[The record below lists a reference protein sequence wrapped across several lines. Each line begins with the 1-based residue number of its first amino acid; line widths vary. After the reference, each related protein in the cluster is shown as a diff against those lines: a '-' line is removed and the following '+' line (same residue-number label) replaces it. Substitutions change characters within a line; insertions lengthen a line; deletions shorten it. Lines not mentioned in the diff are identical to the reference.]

1 MAREVDVAD
10 IIAAQTFGPFQLRIV
25 LLCGMVQFLD
35 GFDTQAL
42 AYAGP
47 ALRAAWN
54 LTPAQLG
61 PVFAL
66 GALGTGLGSIV
77 LGFLADI
84 FGRKR
89 VMIAAVA
96 IFGILTLGTAFLTSV
111 DQLRIWRLLTGFG
124 LGAALPLT
132 FVIANEFAPARIR
145 ARMVASMA
153 CGFAVGALSGGLL
166 EAALLP
172 YLGWQAIFY
181 VGGVVPLILA
191 AVLIFLLP
199 ESVRFLA
206 AKGGRDA
213 EIARILRKLDP
224 TLDFPAGTQFTVP
237 AEKTYPGL
245 RPLQLFAQGRVLTTI
260 LLWFTFLMTL
270 GMLNTLNN
278 WLPVAINMAGL
289 PQQRSILLTTLFQLG
304 GIAGVL
310 SLGVLA
316 DRVGYHRVL
325 VIAYGLLFVAIAAI
339 GSVGA
344 AAMAIALAVAA
355 TGFFLVGANN
365 TLNAFATTLYP
376 TAIRST
382 GVSWAS
388 SFGRLGGS
396 LGPYF
401 GGLLL
406 GAVPLQ
412 TTFLI
417 FAVPAL
423 LGSLLV
429 FAMLKAK
436 QTPPPSIAAQ
446 IRA

>member
-1 MAREVDVAD
+1 MARQVDVAE
-10 IIAAQTFGPFQLRIV
+10 IVANQKFGPFQFRIV
-25 LLCGMVQFLD
+25 LLCGMVQFID

-42 AYAGP
+42 AYAAP
-47 ALRAAWN
+47 ALREAWN
-54 LTPAQLG
+54 LSPRDLG

-66 GALGTGLGSIV
+66 GALGTGLGSLV

-84 FGRKR
+84 FGRKK

-96 IFGILTLGTAFLTSV
+96 IFGILTLGTAFLTGI

-132 FVIANEFAPARIR
+132 FVIANEFAPSRIR
-145 ARMVASMA
+145 GRMLASMA
-153 CGFAVGALSGGLL
+153 CGFAVGALTGGLL

-191 AVLIFLLP
+191 VALIVFLP

-206 AKGGRDA
+206 AKGGRDR
-213 EIARILRKLDP
+213 EVARILRKADP
-224 TLDFPAGTQFTVP
+224 ALVFPDDTQFVVP
-237 AEKTYPGL
+237 AEKKRGGF
-245 RPLQLFAQGRVLTTI
+245 RPVQLFGEGRALTTI

-289 PQQRSILLTTLFQLG
+289 PIQRAVVMTTLFQLG

-316 DRVGYHRVL
+316 DRFGYYRVL
-325 VIAYGLLFVAIAAI
+325 VIAYVALAVAIAAI
-339 GSVGA
+339 GSVGSV
-344 AAMAIALAVAA
+344 AIAIAASVAL
-355 TGFFLVGANN
+355 TGLFLVGANN

-376 TAIRST
+376 TSIRST

-388 SFGRLGGS
+388 SFGRLGGAM
-396 LGPYF
+396 GPYF

-406 GAVPLQ
+406 GAIPLQ
-412 TTFLI
+412 PTFFI

-423 LGSLLV
+423 LAALLV
-429 FAMLKAK
+429 LGMLKVRNA
-436 QTPPPSIAAQ
+436 PPPVAAEA
-446 IRA
+446 RA

>member
-1 MAREVDVAD
+1 MARQVDVAE
-10 IIAAQTFGPFQLRIV
+10 IIATQKFGPFQLRIV
-25 LLCGMVQFLD
+25 ILCGMVQFLD

-42 AYAGP
+42 AYAAP

-54 LTPAQLG
+54 LTPRDLG

-84 FGRKR
+84 FGRKKG
-89 VMIAAVA
+89 MIAAVA
-96 IFGILTLGTAFLTSV
+96 IFGILTLGTPYLTSIE
-111 DQLRIWRLLTGFG
+111 QLRIWRLLTGFG

-153 CGFAVGALSGGLL
+153 TGFAVGALTGGLL

-191 AVLIFLLP
+191 LALVFLLP

-206 AKGGRDA
+206 AKGGRGD
-213 EIARILRKLDP
+213 EVARTLRKMDP
-224 TLDFPAGTQFTVP
+224 ALVFPSNTEFVVP
-237 AEKTYPGL
+237 AEKKREGF
-245 RPLQLFAQGRVLTTI
+245 RPAQLFQDGRGAATI
-260 LLWFTFLMTL
+260 FLWFTFLMTL

-278 WLPVAINMAGL
+278 WLPVAITMAGL
-289 PQQRSILLTTLFQLG
+289 QEQRAVLLTTLFQLG

-316 DRVGYHRVL
+316 DRFGYYRVL
-325 VIAYGLLFVAIAAI
+325 VIAYVALSLAIAAI

-344 AAMAIALAVAA
+344 VAIAIAFSVAC

-376 TAIRST
+376 TAIRAT

-401 GGLLL
+401 GGVLL
-406 GAVPLQ
+406 GALPLQ
-412 TTFLI
+412 PTFFI

-423 LGSLLV
+423 CAALLV
-429 FAMLKAK
+429 LGMLRFRKS
-436 QTPPPSIAAQ
+436 PPPIGAQ
-446 IRA
+446 ARA